1 MWSNLYF
8 VTQPS
13 YLYCV
18 VKQLVIMLLKSRRIV
33 KRNERFVISL
43 MCVWL
48 KEWESGMI
56 ENEYAFAL
64 FGRDKKKLGKKKW

>member
-1 MWSNLYF
+1 
-8 VTQPS
+8 
-13 YLYCV
+13 
-18 VKQLVIMLLKSRRIV
+18 
-33 KRNERFVISL
+33 

-64 FGRDKKKLGKKKW
+64 FGWDKKKKSLEKNGN